1 MTSFAPIYQAALNRV
16 GEVELTARLPEV
28 KDAAALA
35 AEPDDRYLSLLCLR
49 VFRAGLKHSLV
60 DAKWPGFEAAFHGF
74 DPAIVTAMSDEAM
87 EALMQDQRLIRHW
100 GKLKSVRDNAAAL
113 AAISAAEGGFGRWIA
128 GWDAG
133 NIVGLWD
140 EIAKR
145 FSQMGG
151 ESGPR
156 FLRMAGKDSFIL
168 TGSVKA
174 GLIECGALTA
184 EPKGKADRARVQAQ
198 FNDWAVETGRSLA
211 HLSVILAASVVTP

>member
-1 MTSFAPIYQAALNRV
+1 LTSFAPIYQAALDRL
-16 GEVELTARLPEV
+16 GEVELASRLPEV
-28 KDAAALA
+28 KTAEALT
-35 AEPDDRYLSLLCLR
+35 AERDDRYLSLLCLR
-49 VFRAGLKHSLV
+49 IFRAGLKHSLV
-60 DAKWPGFEAAFHGF
+60 DAKWPGFEAAFLGF
-74 DPAIVTAMSDEAM
+74 DPAAVTAMSDEAM
-87 EALMQDQRLIRHW
+87 EALMRDERLIRHW

-113 AAISAAEGGFGRWIA
+113 ASISAAEGGFGRWIA
-128 GWDAG
+128 GWDSW

-156 FLRMAGKDSFIL
+156 FLRMAGKDSFLL

-174 GLIECGALTA
+174 GLIESGVLTA

-198 FNDWAVETGRSLA
+198 FNDWAAETGRPLA

>member
-1 MTSFAPIYQAALNRV
+1 LTSFAPIYQAALNRV
-16 GEVELTARLPEV
+16 GEVELTSRLPEV
-28 KDAAALA
+28 KSPEALA

-60 DAKWPGFEAAFHGF
+60 DAKWPGFEVAFLGF
-74 DPAIVTAMSDEAM
+74 DPAAVTAMSDEAM
-87 EALMQDQRLIRHW
+87 EALMRDQRLIRHW
-100 GKLKSVRDNAAAL
+100 GKLKSVRDNAATL
-113 AAISAAEGGFGRWIA
+113 AAISAETGGFGRWIA
-128 GWDAG
+128 DWDVG

-140 EIAKR
+140 ELAKR

-174 GLIECGALTA
+174 GLIECGVLKA
-184 EPKGKADRARVQAQ
+184 EPKGKSDRAQVQAQ
-198 FNDWAVETGRSLA
+198 FNEWAAETGRPLA

>member
-1 MTSFAPIYQAALNRV
+1 MSAFAPIHQAALNRV
-16 GEVELTARLPEV
+16 GEAELTARLPEV
-28 KDAAALA
+28 KDPAALM

-49 VFRAGLKHSLV
+49 IFRAGLKHSLV
-60 DAKWPGFEAAFHGF
+60 DAKWPGFEVAFHGF
-74 DPAIVTAMSDEAM
+74 DPAMVTAMSDEAM
-87 EALMQDQRLIRHW
+87 EALMQDERLIRHW
-100 GKLKSVRDNAAAL
+100 SKLKSVRDNAASL

-128 GWDAG
+128 GWDVK

-174 GLIECGALTA
+174 GLIECGVL
-184 EPKGKADRARVQAQ
+184 ESQPKGKADRAKVQAQ
-198 FNDWAVETGRSLA
+198 FNEWAAETGQPLA
-211 HLSVILAASVVTP
+211 HLSVIIAASVVTP